1 MVPIC
6 RDTGSV
12 IAFGGRA
19 DIGRTGE
26 GRVED
31 EAGLR
36 FWIYR
41 DGLYGSELVN
51 EEGKPAPSN
60 WFVHGLFV

>member
-1 MVPIC
+1 MVEAGRRVLT
-6 RDTGSV
+6 RDY
-12 IAFGGRA
+12 F
-19 DIGRTGE
+19 
-26 GRVED
+26 RVED

-51 EEGKPAPSN
+51 EDGKPAPAN
-60 WFVHGLFV
+60 WFVHGLFA